1 MEAPFIWQ
9 EIEMHNGR
17 DLMEAIMRI
26 WTQDDADDFMSA
38 YAEVCDDDEHALH
51 NIGYIARLVHDFA
64 LTADQDDGSG
74 EVELFTEY
82 EARRILKLF
91 DVEFQTM
98 PRTWFADGRKT
109 EIEDEDESHPWEDE
123 DDE

>member
-1 MEAPFIWQ
+1 MEAPFIWDG
-9 EIEMHNGR
+9 IEMHNGR
-17 DLMEAIMRI
+17 DLMDAIMRI
-26 WTQDDADDFMSA
+26 WSQDEADEFMQA

-64 LTADQDDGSG
+64 LTDHDD
-74 EVELFTEY
+74 EPDELFSER

-109 EIEDEDESHPWEDE
+109 EIEDEDESYPWEDE